1 MTTLAPRTLS
11 FAYTAPWRFD
21 FEGLIDATPAAVWAA
36 FVDNE
41 SWTVWFKKC
50 RECKATS
57 PTFDGIGSTR
67 HISVNGL
74 YVDEEF
80 IGWEPQKLWAFTA
93 VKMRMSFAKAMVERA
108 RFDVLADGRTRIDYR
123 MAIEPF
129 AWAKPLRRLVEKQA
143 AASFASSFANL
154 NRYLA
159 DARVL

>member
-1 MTTLAPRTLS
+1 MM
-11 FAYTAPWRFD
+11 
-21 FEGLIDATPAAVWAA
+21 
-36 FVDNE
+36 
-41 SWTVWFKKC
+41 
-50 RECKATS
+50 
-57 PTFDGIGSTR
+57 
-67 HISVNGL
+67 
-74 YVDEEF
+74 
-80 IGWEPQKLWAFTA
+80 
-93 VKMRMSFAKAMVERA
+93 KMRMSFAKAMVERA